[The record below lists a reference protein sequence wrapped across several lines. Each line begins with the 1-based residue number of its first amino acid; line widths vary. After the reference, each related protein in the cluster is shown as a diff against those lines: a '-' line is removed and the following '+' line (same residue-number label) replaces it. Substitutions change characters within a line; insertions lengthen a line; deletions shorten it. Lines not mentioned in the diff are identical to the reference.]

1 MRQFL
6 IIAIALLAAILVMT
20 IIKAWQDRL
29 ARKASK
35 AAPARA
41 RIGVAHII
49 GLLVGLAVFF
59 LGAVVLERGA
69 SGPWSDYQPATIT
82 DGKITSG
89 EFSKNDGN

>member
-35 AAPARA
+35 APARA

-69 SGPWSDYQPATIT
+69 SSPWSDYQPATIT

-89 EFSKNDGN
+89 EFRKNDGN